1 MRQRRYVMSPDTR
14 YFVTGA
20 GGFIGGW
27 VVESLYLNG
36 MRNIRAGV
44 HRWST
49 AARIGRFPIEIV
61 HTDITNPQ
69 HVAAAM
75 KDVDVVIHCAYGSQS
90 ATVKGTELLLNEAA
104 RQGVKRFV
112 HLSTIDVYGGATGE
126 VNEDVPLMKT
136 DNDYGNT
143 KIEAENHCWRHIEQK
158 TLPVVILRPTI
169 VYGPFCKLWIAK
181 FAERLQ
187 SGKWGTFTGVGE
199 GTCNLVY
206 VHDLLQAIYLSIES
220 DRGLGKA
227 FNING
232 REMITWND
240 YFTRFNNA
248 LGLPPLQEIA
258 AGNVQMRS
266 RIMAPAKVM
275 ARYMMSAYSESI
287 TNLYK
292 KSTFA
297 RRMMKSTEQRM
308 KVTPGA
314 QELKMYGLKV
324 HYGIEKAESILG
336 YKPAFEVK
344 RGLASSVQWLEH
356 EMMFSHNGPLE
367 R

>member
-1 MRQRRYVMSPDTR
+1 MSPDTR
-14 YFVTGA
+14 IFVTGA

-36 MRNIRAGV
+36 FRNIRAGV

-49 AARIGRFPIEIV
+49 AARIGRFPVEIV
-61 HTDITNPQ
+61 HADITDAAQ
-69 HVAAAM
+69 VAAAM
-75 KDVDVVIHCAYGSQS
+75 KGIDVVIHCAYGAQS
-90 ATVKGTELLLNEAA
+90 ATVKGTELLLEEAA
-104 RQGVKRFV
+104 RQHVKRFV

-126 VNEDVPLMKT
+126 IAESTPCLMT
-136 DNDYGNT
+136 DNEYGNT

-158 TLPVVILRPTI
+158 TVPVVILRPTI

-187 SGKWGTFTGVGE
+187 SGKWGTFANVGN

-206 VHDLLQAIYLSIES
+206 VHDLIQAIYRSIDS
-220 DRGLGKA
+220 DRGLGQA

-232 REMITWND
+232 KEMVTWNE
-240 YFTRFNNA
+240 YFTRFNDA
-248 LGLPPLQEIA
+248 LGLPPLGEIA

-275 ARYMMSAYSESI
+275 ARYMMSAYGESI
-287 TNLYK
+287 TNLYRNNAL
-292 KSTFA
+292 A
-297 RRMMKSTEQRM
+297 RKMMKSTEQRM

-314 QELKMYGLKV
+314 QELKMYGLRV
-324 HYGIEKAESILG
+324 HYSIAQAESVLG
-336 YKPAFEVK
+336 YKPAFDVT
-344 RGLASSVQWLEH
+344 RGLTTSVQWLEH
-356 EMMFSHNGPLE
+356 ETMFSHNAPLE
-367 R
+367 T